1 MLCTVALLVTMAPV
15 SAFAESGG
23 GTDTPSVTVTYDVK
37 NVTKPDSTIATAGDE
52 IEVDVY
58 AASNGDDV
66 GLLGFAMFLGFD
78 PEIVDEPDEDN
89 LTTGDIVNAKTE
101 KGKNKYDTTFA
112 ITQDGNSVS
121 IMVESGTEMYKAG
134 AISEKITTEKNLL
147 LSCKFKVKDAPAQ
160 KTLDNL
166 ITSVSFSSNEIYIG
180 ENYAG
185 DNEGSAVTP
194 TIVAGTTV
202 SADWIPPTTSLGD
215 NTNYY
220 YQPVEFTV
228 SDNKGIQSV
237 TLDGNELTAT
247 NGVYSMTAGG
257 HLVVTDTYGNS
268 AACDITIDAT
278 AFNAAKEAV
287 AKIPETVKYTDK
299 AAVDAA
305 EAALANVTDLE
316 AAAKLSEEKTRVDAA
331 KAALSDIDAKI
342 NSLNTAMAALKPT
355 ADNVDALTKA
365 KEDLEA
371 LKALGV
377 TENDLDKNSYANFQR
392 VDSALKALADEIE
405 SFNNKLDA
413 LGTSF
418 TYDDTD
424 ALSEVEKQAES
435 LKNKGYNLEE
445 KDPERNTKL
454 ENLKQ
459 SRTKVE
465 NAKVALIQKI
475 SAASFTIDF
484 NQEHR
489 SEITSIRQEVNA
501 FVAASKATFTDSEL
515 EKLTKAEADVKALDE
530 RLDAEKKALN
540 DLPEKKDVKLTQK
553 SDIGNVASEKAALEA
568 LEASFDSALN
578 QKLTDAQA
586 AIADIEAKIKEV
598 EQNIAAYAGLN
609 PTDGDSIAKFNALKE
624 SIDDL
629 LNNRGVTKDDISNYA
644 DYETL
649 AAKFK
654 AAQDDVNAVVE
665 KINTLPEAKDVK
677 LTSKAKITEVEQAI
691 QSLQGKYGSGVP
703 SATQL
708 KPYTDAKA
716 KLTEL
721 ENQRTAIVAE
731 VKNAHLTIDHTEAS
745 RNAIAD
751 LRKEVDDF
759 DAYEPNFTEA
769 ELKNLTDA
777 ENAMKTLDSEVNA
790 VIEQINALPA
800 ADDVKFSSKAA
811 IEKAATAITAL
822 KDKYGDSVLTDAEQK
837 PYTDAK
843 AALDSLNAQREGIV
857 KEISNTTFVID
868 RDPANRKAISD
879 LRQKVTDLEPKEPNF
894 TENELKKLTNA
905 EQAVKA
911 LDADVEAVIKQINAL
926 PDTADVK
933 FDSKADIEKVAAAID
948 KLEKDY
954 NSNILTSEEKQ
965 RYSDAKKALGD
976 LNTKRSEIVEKI
988 ANSNFTIDLTTA
1000 SQDAITAMRQEVT
1013 DFEPYGPNFTE
1024 KELKKLTD
1032 AEKAMTELKS
1042 KSKALHKQISEL
1054 PAGDKVDKYKTYSN
1068 LIDQIEKDFSELKKK
1083 GDSLSAEE
1091 TGKIQAVEDAL
1102 AAIEKTRDDL
1112 VRDMGAASDAANVK
1126 YSDKDAVANLTKREN
1141 DLKAQEVTLDEK
1153 DTNVKHFRNLTTAVS
1168 NMEKELAD
1176 AKSEMDKAL
1185 KDWHY
1190 SADQAPYDAIRTKM
1204 DGLKNKYGLT
1214 DADFTAEFPNYNTS
1228 KDLAAEAEDKIADA
1242 KKQLAELP
1250 TADKATLSDETAVN
1264 KADAAVKELRNKYG
1278 VTEKELEDL
1287 FGSDYKKL
1295 KADAAKIAE
1304 LKAAQNAASNNSASS
1319 NNTNNNT
1326 AKNQNQTAAQEYTYC
1341 EACGHNHWTKTEEGY
1356 RCDYCGH
1363 ITLTVKGP
1371 EGVKGYVG
1379 NTVKPAASTKSAIAN
1394 RIPQTSDSFPYA
1406 VVILLMATGLLGV
1419 MFFAYKKKKL

>member
-58 AASNGDDV
+58 AASNGDAV

-202 SADWIPPTTSLGD
+202 SADWIPPTTSLGAK
-215 NTNYY
+215 TNYY

-247 NGVYSMTAGG
+247 NDVYSMTAGG

-299 AAVDAA
+299 ATVNAA
-305 EAALANVTDLE
+305 ETALANVTDLE
-316 AAAKLSEEKTRVDAA
+316 AAAKLSGEKTRVDAA
-331 KAALSDIDAKI
+331 KAALGDIDAKI
-342 NSLNTAMAALKPT
+342 SGLNTAMAALKPT
-355 ADNVDALTKA
+355 ADNVDALTKV
-365 KEDLEA
+365 KDDLEA

-377 TENDLDKNSYANFQR
+377 TESDLDQNNYANFQQ

-424 ALSEVEKQAES
+424 ALSEVESLAES
-435 LKNKGYNLEE
+435 LKAKGYDLAA
-445 KDPERNTKL
+445 KDSVRNTKL
-454 ENLKQ
+454 ETLKQ
-459 SRTKVE
+459 SHAQVEKTK
-465 NAKVALIQKI
+465 ADLIQKI

-515 EKLTKAEADVKALDE
+515 EKLTQAEADVKALDE

-540 DLPEKKDVKLTQK
+540 DLPEKNDVKLTQK
-553 SDIGNVASEKAALEA
+553 SDIENVASEKAVLED

-578 QKLTDAQA
+578 QKLADAQA

-677 LTSKAKITEVEQAI
+677 LTSKAKITEVEQEI

-731 VKNAHLTIDHTEAS
+731 VANAQLKIDRTEAS

-751 LRKEVDDF
+751 LRKKVDDF

-790 VIEQINALPA
+790 VIEQINALP
-800 ADDVKFSSKAA
+800 
-811 IEKAATAITAL
+811 
-822 KDKYGDSVLTDAEQK
+822 DA
-837 PYTDAK
+837 
-843 AALDSLNAQREGIV
+843 
-857 KEISNTTFVID
+857 
-868 RDPANRKAISD
+868 
-879 LRQKVTDLEPKEPNF
+879 
-894 TENELKKLTNA
+894 
-905 EQAVKA
+905 
-911 LDADVEAVIKQINAL
+911 
-926 PDTADVK
+926 ADVK

-965 RYSDAKKALGD
+965 RYSDAKKALDD
-976 LNTKRSEIVEKI
+976 LNTKRSKIVEKI
-988 ANSNFTIDLTTA
+988 ANSNFAIDLTTV

-1013 DFEPYGPNFTE
+1013 GFEPYGPNFTE

-1068 LIDQIEKDFSELKKK
+1068 LIDQIEKDFSELQKK

-1091 TGKIQAVEDAL
+1091 TGKIQAVKDAL

-1112 VRDMGAASDAANVK
+1112 VKDMGAASDAANVK
-1126 YSDKDAVANLTKREN
+1126 YSDKDVVADLMKREN

-1228 KDLAAEAEDKIADA
+1228 RDLAAEAEDKIADA

-1304 LKAAQNAASNNSASS
+1304 LKAAQNAASS

-1406 VVILLMATGLLGV
+1406 VVILLMAAGLLGV

>member
-654 AAQDDVNAVVE
+654 AAQ
-665 KINTLPEAKDVK
+665 
-677 LTSKAKITEVEQAI
+677 
-691 QSLQGKYGSGVP
+691 
-703 SATQL
+703 
-708 KPYTDAKA
+708 
-716 KLTEL
+716 
-721 ENQRTAIVAE
+721 AE
-731 VKNAHLTIDHTEAS
+731 VKNAHLTIDRTEAS

>member
-37 NVTKPDSTIATAGDE
+37 NFTKPDSTIATAGDE

-58 AASNGDDV
+58 AASNGDAV

-101 KGKNKYDTTFA
+101 KGTNKYYTTFA

-228 SDNKGIQSV
+228 SDNKGIQRV

-299 AAVDAA
+299 ATVNAA
-305 EAALANVTDLE
+305 EAALAKVADPE
-316 AAAKLSEEKTRVDAA
+316 AAAKLSVEKTRVDAA

-377 TENDLDKNSYANFQR
+377 TEDDLDQNSYANFQQ

-424 ALSEVEKQAES
+424 ALSEVESLAES
-435 LKNKGYNLEE
+435 LKAKGYDLAA
-445 KDPERNTKL
+445 KDSVRNTKL
-454 ENLKQ
+454 ETLKQ
-459 SRTKVE
+459 SHAQVEKTK
-465 NAKVALIQKI
+465 ADLIQKI

-484 NQEHR
+484 KQEHR

-553 SDIGNVASEKAALEA
+553 SDIENVASEKAALEA

-578 QKLTDAQA
+578 QKLADAQA

-629 LNNRGVTKDDISNYA
+629 NNRGVTKDDISNYA

-665 KINTLPEAKDVK
+665 EINTLPEAKDVK

-691 QSLQGKYGSGVP
+691 QSLQGKYGNGVP
-703 SATQL
+703 SVTQL

-731 VKNAHLTIDHTEAS
+731 VENAKLTIDRTEAS

-751 LRKEVDDF
+751 LRKKVDDF

-790 VIEQINALPA
+790 VIEQINALP
-800 ADDVKFSSKAA
+800 
-811 IEKAATAITAL
+811 
-822 KDKYGDSVLTDAEQK
+822 
-837 PYTDAK
+837 
-843 AALDSLNAQREGIV
+843 
-857 KEISNTTFVID
+857 
-868 RDPANRKAISD
+868 
-879 LRQKVTDLEPKEPNF
+879 
-894 TENELKKLTNA
+894 
-905 EQAVKA
+905 
-911 LDADVEAVIKQINAL
+911 
-926 PDTADVK
+926 DTADVK

-954 NSNILTSEEKQ
+954 NSNILTSAEKQ
-965 RYSDAKKALGD
+965 RYSDAKKALDD

-988 ANSNFTIDLTTA
+988 ANSNFAIDLTTA
-1000 SQDAITAMRQEVT
+1000 SQDAVTAMRQEVT

-1024 KELKKLTD
+1024 EELKKLTD
-1032 AEKAMTELKS
+1032 AENAMTELKS

-1068 LIDQIEKDFSELKKK
+1068 LIDQIEKDFSDLQKK

-1091 TGKIQAVEDAL
+1091 TGKIQAVKDAL
-1102 AAIEKTRDDL
+1102 AAIKKTRDDL
-1112 VRDMGAASDAANVK
+1112 VKDMGAASDAANVK
-1126 YSDKDAVANLTKREN
+1126 YSDKDVVADLMKREN

-1190 SADQAPYDAIRTKM
+1190 STDQAPYDAIRTKM

-1228 KDLAAEAEDKIADA
+1228 RDLAAEAEDKIADA

-1304 LKAAQNAASNNSASS
+1304 LKAAQNAASS

-1406 VVILLMATGLLGV
+1406 VVILLMAAGLLGV

>member
-37 NVTKPDSTIATAGDE
+37 NFTKPDSTIATAGDE

-58 AASNGDDV
+58 AASNGDAV

-101 KGKNKYDTTFA
+101 KGTNKYDTTFA

-228 SDNKGIQSV
+228 SDNKGIQRV

-268 AACDITIDAT
+268 AVCDITIDAT

-299 AAVDAA
+299 ATVNAA
-305 EAALANVTDLE
+305 EAALAKVADPE
-316 AAAKLSEEKTRVDAA
+316 AAAKLSVEKTRVDAA

-371 LKALGV
+371 LKTLGV
-377 TENDLDKNSYANFQR
+377 TENDLDKNSYANFQQ

-424 ALSEVEKQAES
+424 ALSEVESLAES
-435 LKNKGYNLEE
+435 LKAKGYDLAA
-445 KDPERNTKL
+445 KDSVRNTKL
-454 ENLKQ
+454 ETLKQ
-459 SRTKVE
+459 SHAQVEKTK
-465 NAKVALIQKI
+465 ADLIQKI

-489 SEITSIRQEVNA
+489 SEITSIRQEVND

-553 SDIGNVASEKAALEA
+553 SNIENVASEKAALED

-598 EQNIAAYAGLN
+598 EQNIAVYAGLN
-609 PTDGDSIAKFNALKE
+609 PTKGDSIAKFNALKE

-731 VKNAHLTIDHTEAS
+731 VENAQLTIDRTEAS

-751 LRKEVDDF
+751 LRKKVDDF

-790 VIEQINALPA
+790 VIEQINALP
-800 ADDVKFSSKAA
+800 
-811 IEKAATAITAL
+811 
-822 KDKYGDSVLTDAEQK
+822 
-837 PYTDAK
+837 
-843 AALDSLNAQREGIV
+843 
-857 KEISNTTFVID
+857 
-868 RDPANRKAISD
+868 
-879 LRQKVTDLEPKEPNF
+879 
-894 TENELKKLTNA
+894 
-905 EQAVKA
+905 
-911 LDADVEAVIKQINAL
+911 
-926 PDTADVK
+926 DTADVK

-948 KLEKDY
+948 KLETDY
-954 NSNILTSEEKQ
+954 SSNILTGAEKQ
-965 RYSDAKKALGD
+965 RYTDAKKALDD
-976 LNTKRSEIVEKI
+976 LNTKRSKIVEKI

-1000 SQDAITAMRQEVT
+1000 SQDAVTAMRQEVT

-1024 KELKKLTD
+1024 EELKKLTD
-1032 AEKAMTELKS
+1032 AENAMTELKS

-1068 LIDQIEKDFSELKKK
+1068 LIDQIEKDFSVLQKK

-1091 TGKIQAVEDAL
+1091 TGKIQAVKDAL

-1228 KDLAAEAEDKIADA
+1228 RDLAAEAEDKIADA

-1356 RCDYCGH
+1356 RCDCCGH

-1406 VVILLMATGLLGV
+1406 VVILLMAAGLLGV

>member
-37 NVTKPDSTIATAGDE
+37 NFTKPDSTIATAGDE

-58 AASNGDDV
+58 AASNGDAV

-101 KGKNKYDTTFA
+101 KGTNKYDTTFA

-228 SDNKGIQSV
+228 SDNKGIQRV

-299 AAVDAA
+299 ATVNAA
-305 EAALANVTDLE
+305 EAALAKVADPE
-316 AAAKLSEEKTRVDAA
+316 AAAKLSGEKTRVDAA
-331 KAALSDIDAKI
+331 KAALGDIDAKI
-342 NSLNTAMAALKPT
+342 SGLNTAMAALQPT

-371 LKALGV
+371 LKTLGV
-377 TENDLDKNSYANFQR
+377 TENDLDKNSYANFQQ

-424 ALSEVEKQAES
+424 ALSEVESLAES
-435 LKNKGYNLEE
+435 LKAKGYDLAA
-445 KDPERNTKL
+445 KDSVRNTKL
-454 ENLKQ
+454 ETLKQ
-459 SRTKVE
+459 SHAQVEKTK
-465 NAKVALIQKI
+465 ADLIQKI

-553 SDIGNVASEKAALEA
+553 SDIENVASEKAALEA
-568 LEASFDSALN
+568 LKASFDSALN
-578 QKLTDAQA
+578 QKLADAQA

-629 LNNRGVTKDDISNYA
+629 NNRGVTKDDISNYA

-665 KINTLPEAKDVK
+665 EINTLPEAKDVK

-691 QSLQGKYGSGVP
+691 QSLQGKYGNGVP
-703 SATQL
+703 SVTQL

-731 VKNAHLTIDHTEAS
+731 VENAKLTIDRTEAS

-751 LRKEVDDF
+751 LRKKVDDF

-790 VIEQINALPA
+790 VIEQINALP
-800 ADDVKFSSKAA
+800 
-811 IEKAATAITAL
+811 
-822 KDKYGDSVLTDAEQK
+822 
-837 PYTDAK
+837 
-843 AALDSLNAQREGIV
+843 
-857 KEISNTTFVID
+857 
-868 RDPANRKAISD
+868 
-879 LRQKVTDLEPKEPNF
+879 
-894 TENELKKLTNA
+894 
-905 EQAVKA
+905 
-911 LDADVEAVIKQINAL
+911 
-926 PDTADVK
+926 DTADVK

-954 NSNILTSEEKQ
+954 NSNILTSAEKQ
-965 RYSDAKKALGD
+965 RYSDAKKALDD

-988 ANSNFTIDLTTA
+988 ANSNFAIDLTTA
-1000 SQDAITAMRQEVT
+1000 SQDAVTAMRQEVT

-1024 KELKKLTD
+1024 EELKKLTD
-1032 AEKAMTELKS
+1032 AENAMTELKS

-1068 LIDQIEKDFSELKKK
+1068 LIDQIEKDFSDLQKK

-1091 TGKIQAVEDAL
+1091 TGKIQAVKDAL
-1102 AAIEKTRDDL
+1102 AAIKKTRDDL
-1112 VRDMGAASDAANVK
+1112 VKDMGAASDAANVK
-1126 YSDKDAVANLTKREN
+1126 YSDKDVVADLMKREN

-1190 SADQAPYDAIRTKM
+1190 STDQAPYDAIRTKM

-1228 KDLAAEAEDKIADA
+1228 RDLAAEAEDKIADA

-1304 LKAAQNAASNNSASS
+1304 LKAAQNAASS

-1406 VVILLMATGLLGV
+1406 VVILLMAAGLLGV

>member
-1 MLCTVALLVTMAPV
+1 
-15 SAFAESGG
+15 
-23 GTDTPSVTVTYDVK
+23 
-37 NVTKPDSTIATAGDE
+37 
-52 IEVDVY
+52 
-58 AASNGDDV
+58 
-66 GLLGFAMFLGFD
+66 MFLGFD

-101 KGKNKYDTTFA
+101 KGKNKYETTFA

-121 IMVESGTEMYKAG
+121 IMVESSNEMLKAG
-134 AISEKITTEKNLL
+134 AISEKITTEKTLL

-180 ENYAG
+180 ENFAG
-185 DNEGSAVTP
+185 GNEGSTVTP

-215 NTNYY
+215 KTNYY

-228 SDNKGIQSV
+228 SDNIGIQRV
-237 TLDGNELTAT
+237 TLNGNELTAT

-268 AACDITIDAT
+268 AVCDITIDAA

-299 AAVDAA
+299 ATVDAA
-305 EAALANVTDLE
+305 ETALAKVTDSD
-316 AAAKLSEEKTRVDAA
+316 AAAKLTEEKTRVDAA
-331 KAALSDIDAKI
+331 KAALGDIDAKI
-342 NSLNTAMAALKPT
+342 SGLNTAMAALKPT

-365 KEDLEA
+365 KGDLEA

-377 TENDLDKNSYANFQR
+377 TENDLDENSYANFQK
-392 VDSALKALADEIE
+392 VDSELKALADEVAA
-405 SFNNKLDA
+405 FNNKLDA

-418 TYDDTD
+418 TYADAA

-435 LKNKGYNLEE
+435 LKKKGYNLEA

-465 NAKVALIQKI
+465 NAKAALIQKI
-475 SAASFTIDF
+475 SAASFAIDF
-484 NQEHR
+484 NQGHR

-501 FVAASKATFTDSEL
+501 FVADSKATFTDSEL

-540 DLPEKKDVKLTQK
+540 DLPEKEDVKLTQK
-553 SDIGNVASEKAALEA
+553 SNIENVASEKAALEA

-586 AIADIEAKIKEV
+586 AIADIEAKIQEV

-609 PTDGDSIAKFNALKE
+609 PTEGDSIANFNALKE

-629 LNNRGVTKDDISNYA
+629 LNNRGVTKGDISNYA

-691 QSLQGKYGSGVP
+691 RSLQDKYGSGVP

-731 VKNAHLTIDHTEAS
+731 VENAQLTIDRTEAS

-751 LRKEVDDF
+751 LRKKVDDF

-790 VIEQINALPA
+790 VIEQINALP
-800 ADDVKFSSKAA
+800 
-811 IEKAATAITAL
+811 
-822 KDKYGDSVLTDAEQK
+822 
-837 PYTDAK
+837 
-843 AALDSLNAQREGIV
+843 
-857 KEISNTTFVID
+857 
-868 RDPANRKAISD
+868 
-879 LRQKVTDLEPKEPNF
+879 
-894 TENELKKLTNA
+894 
-905 EQAVKA
+905 
-911 LDADVEAVIKQINAL
+911 
-926 PDTADVK
+926 DTADVK

-954 NSNILTSEEKQ
+954 NNSNILTSEEKQ
-965 RYSDAKKALGD
+965 RYSDAKKALDD

-988 ANSNFTIDLTTA
+988 ANSNFTIDLKKA
-1000 SQDAITAMRQEVT
+1000 SQDAVTAMRQEVT

-1024 KELKKLTD
+1024 EELKKLTD
-1032 AEKAMTELKS
+1032 AENAMTELKS

-1068 LIDQIEKDFSELKKK
+1068 LIDQIEKDFSDLQKK

-1091 TGKIQAVEDAL
+1091 TGKIQAVKDAL
-1102 AAIEKTRDDL
+1102 AAIKKTRDDL
-1112 VRDMGAASDAANVK
+1112 VKDMGAASDAANVK

-1228 KDLAAEAEDKIADA
+1228 RDLAAEAEDKIADA

-1295 KADAAKIAE
+1295 KAGAAKIAE

-1406 VVILLMATGLLGV
+1406 VVILLMAAGLLGV

>member
-37 NVTKPDSTIATAGDE
+37 NFTKPDSTIATAGDE

-58 AASNGDDV
+58 AASNGDAV

-101 KGKNKYDTTFA
+101 KGTNKYDTTFA

-215 NTNYY
+215 KTNYY

-228 SDNKGIQSV
+228 SDNKGIQRV

-268 AACDITIDAT
+268 AVCDITIDAT

-299 AAVDAA
+299 ATVNAA
-305 EAALANVTDLE
+305 EAALAKVADPE
-316 AAAKLSEEKTRVDAA
+316 AAAKLSGEKTRVDAA
-331 KAALSDIDAKI
+331 KAALGDIDAKI
-342 NSLNTAMAALKPT
+342 SGLNTAMAALQPT

-371 LKALGV
+371 LKTLGV
-377 TENDLDKNSYANFQR
+377 TENDLDKNSYANFQQ

-424 ALSEVEKQAES
+424 ALSEVESLAES
-435 LKNKGYNLEE
+435 LKAKGYDLAA
-445 KDPERNTKL
+445 KDSVRNTKL
-454 ENLKQ
+454 ETLKQ
-459 SRTKVE
+459 SHAQVEKTK
-465 NAKVALIQKI
+465 ADLIQKI

-484 NQEHR
+484 KQEHR

-553 SDIGNVASEKAALEA
+553 SDIENVASEKAALEA

-578 QKLTDAQA
+578 QKLADAQA

-629 LNNRGVTKDDISNYA
+629 NNRGVTKDDISNYA

-665 KINTLPEAKDVK
+665 EINTLPEAKDVK

-691 QSLQGKYGSGVP
+691 QSLQGKYGNGVP
-703 SATQL
+703 SVTQL

-731 VKNAHLTIDHTEAS
+731 VENAKLTIDRTEAS

-751 LRKEVDDF
+751 LRKKVDDF

-790 VIEQINALPA
+790 VIEQINALP
-800 ADDVKFSSKAA
+800 
-811 IEKAATAITAL
+811 
-822 KDKYGDSVLTDAEQK
+822 
-837 PYTDAK
+837 
-843 AALDSLNAQREGIV
+843 
-857 KEISNTTFVID
+857 
-868 RDPANRKAISD
+868 
-879 LRQKVTDLEPKEPNF
+879 
-894 TENELKKLTNA
+894 
-905 EQAVKA
+905 
-911 LDADVEAVIKQINAL
+911 
-926 PDTADVK
+926 DTADVK

-954 NSNILTSEEKQ
+954 NSNILTSAEKQ
-965 RYSDAKKALGD
+965 RYSDAKKALDD

-988 ANSNFTIDLTTA
+988 ANSNFAIDLTTA
-1000 SQDAITAMRQEVT
+1000 SQDAVTAMRQEVT

-1024 KELKKLTD
+1024 EELKKLTD
-1032 AEKAMTELKS
+1032 AENAMTELKS

-1068 LIDQIEKDFSELKKK
+1068 LIDQIEKDFSDLQKK

-1091 TGKIQAVEDAL
+1091 TGKIQAVKDAL
-1102 AAIEKTRDDL
+1102 AAIKKTRDDL
-1112 VRDMGAASDAANVK
+1112 VKDMGAASDAANVK
-1126 YSDKDAVANLTKREN
+1126 YSDKDVVADLMKREN

-1190 SADQAPYDAIRTKM
+1190 STDQAPYDAIRTKM

-1228 KDLAAEAEDKIADA
+1228 RDLAAEAEDKIADA

-1304 LKAAQNAASNNSASS
+1304 LKAAQNAASS

-1406 VVILLMATGLLGV
+1406 VVILLMAAGLLGV

>member
-37 NVTKPDSTIATAGDE
+37 NFTKPDSTIATAGDE

-58 AASNGDDV
+58 AASNGDAV

-101 KGKNKYDTTFA
+101 KGTNKYDTTFA

-228 SDNKGIQSV
+228 SDNKGIQRV

-299 AAVDAA
+299 ATVNAA
-305 EAALANVTDLE
+305 EAALAKVADPE
-316 AAAKLSEEKTRVDAA
+316 AAAKLSGEKTRVDAA
-331 KAALSDIDAKI
+331 KAALGDIDAKI
-342 NSLNTAMAALKPT
+342 SGLNTAMAALQPT

-371 LKALGV
+371 LKTLGV
-377 TENDLDKNSYANFQR
+377 TENDLDKNSYANFQQ

-424 ALSEVEKQAES
+424 ALSEVESLAES
-435 LKNKGYNLEE
+435 LKAKGYDLAA
-445 KDPERNTKL
+445 KDSVRNTKL
-454 ENLKQ
+454 ETLKQ
-459 SRTKVE
+459 SHAQVEKTK
-465 NAKVALIQKI
+465 ADLIQKI

-489 SEITSIRQEVNA
+489 SKITSIRQEVNA

-553 SDIGNVASEKAALEA
+553 SDIENVASEKAALEA

-578 QKLTDAQA
+578 QKLADAQA

-629 LNNRGVTKDDISNYA
+629 NNRGVTKDDISNYA

-665 KINTLPEAKDVK
+665 EINTLPEAKDVK

-691 QSLQGKYGSGVP
+691 QSLQGKYGNGVP
-703 SATQL
+703 SVTQL

-731 VKNAHLTIDHTEAS
+731 VENAKLTIDRTEAS

-751 LRKEVDDF
+751 LRKKVDDF

-790 VIEQINALPA
+790 VIEQINALP
-800 ADDVKFSSKAA
+800 
-811 IEKAATAITAL
+811 
-822 KDKYGDSVLTDAEQK
+822 
-837 PYTDAK
+837 
-843 AALDSLNAQREGIV
+843 
-857 KEISNTTFVID
+857 
-868 RDPANRKAISD
+868 
-879 LRQKVTDLEPKEPNF
+879 
-894 TENELKKLTNA
+894 
-905 EQAVKA
+905 
-911 LDADVEAVIKQINAL
+911 
-926 PDTADVK
+926 DTADVK

-954 NSNILTSEEKQ
+954 NSNILTSAEKQ
-965 RYSDAKKALGD
+965 RYSDAKKALDD

-988 ANSNFTIDLTTA
+988 ANSNFAIDLTTA
-1000 SQDAITAMRQEVT
+1000 SQDAVTAMRQEVT

-1024 KELKKLTD
+1024 EELKKLTD
-1032 AEKAMTELKS
+1032 AENAMTELKS

-1068 LIDQIEKDFSELKKK
+1068 LIDQIEKDFSDLQKK

-1091 TGKIQAVEDAL
+1091 TGKIQAVKDAL
-1102 AAIEKTRDDL
+1102 AAIKKTRDDL
-1112 VRDMGAASDAANVK
+1112 VKDMGAASDAANVK
-1126 YSDKDAVANLTKREN
+1126 YSDKDVVADLMKREN

-1190 SADQAPYDAIRTKM
+1190 STDQAPYDAIRTKM

-1228 KDLAAEAEDKIADA
+1228 RDLAAEAEDKIADA

-1304 LKAAQNAASNNSASS
+1304 LKAAQNAASS

-1406 VVILLMATGLLGV
+1406 VVILLMAAGLLGV

>member
-1 MLCTVALLVTMAPV
+1 MHLRNR
-15 SAFAESGG
+15 GG

-731 VKNAHLTIDHTEAS
+731 VKNAHLTIDRTEAS

-1204 DGLKNKYGLT
+1204 DGLT

>member
-1 MLCTVALLVTMAPV
+1 
-15 SAFAESGG
+15 
-23 GTDTPSVTVTYDVK
+23 
-37 NVTKPDSTIATAGDE
+37 
-52 IEVDVY
+52 
-58 AASNGDDV
+58 
-66 GLLGFAMFLGFD
+66 MFLGFD

-101 KGKNKYDTTFA
+101 KGKNKYETTFA

-121 IMVESGTEMYKAG
+121 IMVESSNEMLKAG
-134 AISEKITTEKNLL
+134 AISEKITTEKTLL

-180 ENYAG
+180 ENFAG
-185 DNEGSAVTP
+185 GNESSTVTP

-268 AACDITIDAT
+268 AVCDITIDAT

-305 EAALANVTDLE
+305 ETALAKVADPE

-355 ADNVDALTKA
+355 ADNVDALTKV
-365 KEDLEA
+365 KDDLEA

-377 TENDLDKNSYANFQR
+377 TESDLDQNSYANFQK
-392 VDSALKALADEIE
+392 VDSALKALADEVAA
-405 SFNNKLDA
+405 FNNKLDA

-424 ALSEVEKQAES
+424 ALSEVESLAES
-435 LKNKGYNLEE
+435 LKAKGYDLAA
-445 KDPERNTKL
+445 KDSVRNTKL
-454 ENLKQ
+454 ETLKQ
-459 SRTKVE
+459 SHAQVEKTK
-465 NAKVALIQKI
+465 ADLIQKI
-475 SAASFTIDF
+475 SAASFMIDF
-484 NQEHR
+484 NQQHR

-515 EKLTKAEADVKALDE
+515 EKLTQAEADVKALDE

-553 SDIGNVASEKAALEA
+553 SDIENVASEKAALED

-578 QKLTDAQA
+578 QKLADARA
-586 AIADIEAKIKEV
+586 AIAAIEAKIKEV

-644 DYETL
+644 NYETL

-731 VKNAHLTIDHTEAS
+731 VANAQLKIDRTEAS

-751 LRKEVDDF
+751 LRKKVDDF

-790 VIEQINALPA
+790 VIEQINALP
-800 ADDVKFSSKAA
+800 
-811 IEKAATAITAL
+811 
-822 KDKYGDSVLTDAEQK
+822 DA
-837 PYTDAK
+837 
-843 AALDSLNAQREGIV
+843 
-857 KEISNTTFVID
+857 
-868 RDPANRKAISD
+868 
-879 LRQKVTDLEPKEPNF
+879 
-894 TENELKKLTNA
+894 
-905 EQAVKA
+905 
-911 LDADVEAVIKQINAL
+911 
-926 PDTADVK
+926 ADVK

-965 RYSDAKKALGD
+965 RYSDAKKALDD

-988 ANSNFTIDLTTA
+988 ANSNFAIDLTKA

-1013 DFEPYGPNFTE
+1013 GFEPYGPNFTE

-1032 AEKAMTELKS
+1032 AENAMTELKS

-1068 LIDQIEKDFSELKKK
+1068 LIDQIEKNFSELQKK

-1091 TGKIQAVEDAL
+1091 TGKIQAVKDAL

-1228 KDLAAEAEDKIADA
+1228 RDLAAEAEDKIADA

-1295 KADAAKIAE
+1295 KAGAAKIAE

-1406 VVILLMATGLLGV
+1406 VVILLMAAGLLGV

>member
-37 NVTKPDSTIATAGDE
+37 NFTKPDSTIATAGDE

-58 AASNGDDV
+58 AASNGDAV

-101 KGKNKYDTTFA
+101 KGTNKYDTTFA

-228 SDNKGIQSV
+228 SDNKGIQRV

-299 AAVDAA
+299 ATVNAA
-305 EAALANVTDLE
+305 EAALAKVADPE
-316 AAAKLSEEKTRVDAA
+316 AAAKLSGEKTRVDAA
-331 KAALSDIDAKI
+331 KAALGDIDAKI
-342 NSLNTAMAALKPT
+342 SGLNTAMAALQPT

-371 LKALGV
+371 LKTLGV
-377 TENDLDKNSYANFQR
+377 TENDLDKNSYANFQQ

-424 ALSEVEKQAES
+424 ALSEVESLAES
-435 LKNKGYNLEE
+435 LKAKGYDLAA
-445 KDPERNTKL
+445 KDSVRNTKL
-454 ENLKQ
+454 ETLKQ
-459 SRTKVE
+459 SHAQVEKTK
-465 NAKVALIQKI
+465 ADLIQKI

-553 SDIGNVASEKAALEA
+553 SDIENVASEKAALEA

-578 QKLTDAQA
+578 QKLADAQA

-629 LNNRGVTKDDISNYA
+629 NNRGVTKDDISNYA

-665 KINTLPEAKDVK
+665 EINTLPEAKDVK

-691 QSLQGKYGSGVP
+691 QSLQGKYGNGVP
-703 SATQL
+703 SVTQL

-731 VKNAHLTIDHTEAS
+731 VENAKLTIDRTEAS

-751 LRKEVDDF
+751 LRKKVDDF

-790 VIEQINALPA
+790 VIEQINALP
-800 ADDVKFSSKAA
+800 
-811 IEKAATAITAL
+811 
-822 KDKYGDSVLTDAEQK
+822 
-837 PYTDAK
+837 
-843 AALDSLNAQREGIV
+843 
-857 KEISNTTFVID
+857 
-868 RDPANRKAISD
+868 
-879 LRQKVTDLEPKEPNF
+879 
-894 TENELKKLTNA
+894 
-905 EQAVKA
+905 
-911 LDADVEAVIKQINAL
+911 
-926 PDTADVK
+926 DTADVK

-954 NSNILTSEEKQ
+954 NSNILTSAEKQ
-965 RYSDAKKALGD
+965 RYSDAKKALDD

-988 ANSNFTIDLTTA
+988 ANSNFAIDLTTA
-1000 SQDAITAMRQEVT
+1000 SQDAVTAMRQEVT

-1024 KELKKLTD
+1024 EELKKLTD
-1032 AEKAMTELKS
+1032 AENAMTELKS

-1068 LIDQIEKDFSELKKK
+1068 LIDQIEKDFSDLQKK

-1091 TGKIQAVEDAL
+1091 TGKIQAVKDAL
-1102 AAIEKTRDDL
+1102 AAIKKTRDDL
-1112 VRDMGAASDAANVK
+1112 VKDMGAASDAANVK
-1126 YSDKDAVANLTKREN
+1126 YSDKDVVADLMKREN

-1190 SADQAPYDAIRTKM
+1190 STDQAPYDAIRTKM

-1228 KDLAAEAEDKIADA
+1228 RDLAAEAEDKIADA

-1304 LKAAQNAASNNSASS
+1304 LKAAQNAASS

-1406 VVILLMATGLLGV
+1406 VVILLMAAGLLGV

>member
-37 NVTKPDSTIATAGDE
+37 NFTKPDSTIATAGDE

-58 AASNGDDV
+58 AASNGDAV

-101 KGKNKYDTTFA
+101 KGTNKYDTTFA

-228 SDNKGIQSV
+228 SDNKGIQRV

-299 AAVDAA
+299 ATVNAA
-305 EAALANVTDLE
+305 EAALAKVADPE
-316 AAAKLSEEKTRVDAA
+316 AAAKLSVEKTRVDAA

-377 TENDLDKNSYANFQR
+377 TEDDLDQNSYANFQQ

-424 ALSEVEKQAES
+424 ALSEVESLAES
-435 LKNKGYNLEE
+435 LKAKGYDLAA
-445 KDPERNTKL
+445 KDSVRNTKL
-454 ENLKQ
+454 ETLKQ
-459 SRTKVE
+459 SHAQVEKTK
-465 NAKVALIQKI
+465 ADLIQKI

-489 SEITSIRQEVNA
+489 SEITSIRQEVND

-553 SDIGNVASEKAALEA
+553 SNIENVASEKAALED

-598 EQNIAAYAGLN
+598 EQNIAVYAGLN
-609 PTDGDSIAKFNALKE
+609 PTKGDSIAKFNALKE

-731 VKNAHLTIDHTEAS
+731 VENAQLTIDRTEAS

-751 LRKEVDDF
+751 LRKKVDDF

-790 VIEQINALPA
+790 VIEQINALP
-800 ADDVKFSSKAA
+800 
-811 IEKAATAITAL
+811 
-822 KDKYGDSVLTDAEQK
+822 
-837 PYTDAK
+837 
-843 AALDSLNAQREGIV
+843 
-857 KEISNTTFVID
+857 
-868 RDPANRKAISD
+868 
-879 LRQKVTDLEPKEPNF
+879 
-894 TENELKKLTNA
+894 
-905 EQAVKA
+905 
-911 LDADVEAVIKQINAL
+911 
-926 PDTADVK
+926 DTADVK

-948 KLEKDY
+948 KLETDY
-954 NSNILTSEEKQ
+954 SSNILTGAEKQ
-965 RYSDAKKALGD
+965 RYTDAKKALDD
-976 LNTKRSEIVEKI
+976 LNTKRSKIVEKI

-1000 SQDAITAMRQEVT
+1000 SQDAVTAMRQEVT

-1024 KELKKLTD
+1024 EELKKLTD
-1032 AEKAMTELKS
+1032 AENAMTELKS

-1068 LIDQIEKDFSELKKK
+1068 LIDQIEKDFSVLQKK

-1091 TGKIQAVEDAL
+1091 TGKIQAVKDAL

-1228 KDLAAEAEDKIADA
+1228 RDLAAEAEDKIADA

-1356 RCDYCGH
+1356 RCDCCGH

-1406 VVILLMATGLLGV
+1406 VVILLMAAGLLGV

>member
-1 MLCTVALLVTMAPV
+1 MFRRMLAMLCTVALLVTMAPV

-37 NVTKPDSTIATAGDE
+37 NFTKPDSTIATAGDE

-58 AASNGDDV
+58 AASNGDAV

-101 KGKNKYDTTFA
+101 KGTNKYDTTFA

-228 SDNKGIQSV
+228 SDNKGIQRV

-299 AAVDAA
+299 ATVNAA
-305 EAALANVTDLE
+305 EAALAKVADPE
-316 AAAKLSEEKTRVDAA
+316 AAAKLSGEKTRVDAA
-331 KAALSDIDAKI
+331 KAALGDIDAKI
-342 NSLNTAMAALKPT
+342 SGLNTAMAALQPT

-371 LKALGV
+371 LKTLGV
-377 TENDLDKNSYANFQR
+377 TENDLDKNSYANFQQ

-424 ALSEVEKQAES
+424 ALSEVESLAES
-435 LKNKGYNLEE
+435 LKAKGYDLAA
-445 KDPERNTKL
+445 KDSVRNTKL
-454 ENLKQ
+454 ETLKQ
-459 SRTKVE
+459 SHAQVEKTK
-465 NAKVALIQKI
+465 ADLIQKI

-489 SEITSIRQEVNA
+489 SKITSIRQEVNA

-553 SDIGNVASEKAALEA
+553 SDIENVASEKAALEA

-578 QKLTDAQA
+578 QKLADAQA

-629 LNNRGVTKDDISNYA
+629 NNRGVTKDDISNYA

-665 KINTLPEAKDVK
+665 EINTLPEAKDVK

-691 QSLQGKYGSGVP
+691 QSLQGKYGNGVP
-703 SATQL
+703 SVTQL

-731 VKNAHLTIDHTEAS
+731 VENAKLTIDRTEAS

-751 LRKEVDDF
+751 LRKKVDDF

-790 VIEQINALPA
+790 VIEQINALP
-800 ADDVKFSSKAA
+800 
-811 IEKAATAITAL
+811 
-822 KDKYGDSVLTDAEQK
+822 
-837 PYTDAK
+837 
-843 AALDSLNAQREGIV
+843 
-857 KEISNTTFVID
+857 
-868 RDPANRKAISD
+868 
-879 LRQKVTDLEPKEPNF
+879 
-894 TENELKKLTNA
+894 
-905 EQAVKA
+905 
-911 LDADVEAVIKQINAL
+911 
-926 PDTADVK
+926 DTADVK

-954 NSNILTSEEKQ
+954 NSNILTSAEKQ
-965 RYSDAKKALGD
+965 RYSDAKKALDD

-988 ANSNFTIDLTTA
+988 ANSNFAIDLTTA
-1000 SQDAITAMRQEVT
+1000 SQDAVTAMRQEVT

-1024 KELKKLTD
+1024 EELKKLTD
-1032 AEKAMTELKS
+1032 AENAMTELKS

-1068 LIDQIEKDFSELKKK
+1068 LIDQIEKDFSDLQKK

-1091 TGKIQAVEDAL
+1091 TGKIQAVKDAL
-1102 AAIEKTRDDL
+1102 AAIKKTRDDL
-1112 VRDMGAASDAANVK
+1112 VKDMGAASDAANVK
-1126 YSDKDAVANLTKREN
+1126 YSDKDVVADLMKREN

-1190 SADQAPYDAIRTKM
+1190 STDQAPYDAIRTKM

-1228 KDLAAEAEDKIADA
+1228 RDLAAEAEDKIADA

-1304 LKAAQNAASNNSASS
+1304 LKAAQNAASS

-1406 VVILLMATGLLGV
+1406 VVILLMAAGLLGV

>member
-58 AASNGDDV
+58 AASNGDAV
-66 GLLGFAMFLGFD
+66 GLLGFALFFGFD
-78 PEIVDEPDEDN
+78 SDVLETTATGNLVWGDYAGAVTEDEDSKYE
-89 LTTGDIVNAKTE
+89 TTFE
-101 KGKNKYDTTFA
+101 KGNASVMLEPKGLAADGTTA
-112 ITQDGNSVS
+112 
-121 IMVESGTEMYKAG
+121 
-134 AISEKITTEKNLL
+134 EKITNQKMFL
-147 LSCKFKVKDAPAQ
+147 LSYKFKVKDAPAQ
-160 KTLDNL
+160 KAFDDNL
-166 ITSVSFSSNEIYIG
+166 VTIDISEFYTG
-180 ENYAG
+180 ENFH
-185 DNEGSAVTP
+185 DESKVDSAIP

-228 SDNKGIQSV
+228 SDNKGIQRV

-299 AAVDAA
+299 ATVNAA
-305 EAALANVTDLE
+305 ETALANVTDPE
-316 AAAKLSEEKTRVDAA
+316 AAAKLSEEKNRVDAA
-331 KAALSDIDAKI
+331 KAALGDIDAKI
-342 NSLNTAMAALKPT
+342 SGLNTAMAALKPT

-365 KEDLEA
+365 KGDLEA

-377 TENDLDKNSYANFQR
+377 TENDLNENSYANFQK
-392 VDSALKALADEIE
+392 VDSELKALADEVAA
-405 SFNNKLDA
+405 FNNKLDA

-418 TYDDTD
+418 TYADAA

-435 LKNKGYNLEE
+435 LKKKGYNLEA

-465 NAKVALIQKI
+465 NAKAALIQKI

-484 NQEHR
+484 NQGHR

-501 FVAASKATFTDSEL
+501 FVADSKATFTDSEL

-540 DLPEKKDVKLTQK
+540 DLPEKEDVKLTQK
-553 SDIGNVASEKAALEA
+553 SNIENVASEKAALKA
-568 LEASFDSALN
+568 LEASFDSVLD
-578 QKLTDAQA
+578 QKLADAQA
-586 AIADIEAKIKEV
+586 AIAAIEAKIQEV
-598 EQNIAAYAGLN
+598 KQNIAAYAGLN

-629 LNNRGVTKDDISNYA
+629 LNNRGVTKGDISNYV

-654 AAQDDVNAVVE
+654 TAQDDVNAVVE

-677 LTSKAKITEVEQAI
+677 LTSKAKITEVEQEI
-691 QSLQGKYGSGVP
+691 QSLQDKYDSGVP

-721 ENQRTAIVAE
+721 ENQRTDIVAE
-731 VKNAHLTIDHTEAS
+731 VANAQLTIDRTEAS
-745 RNAIAD
+745 RNAIAG
-751 LRKEVDDF
+751 LRKKVDDF

-790 VIEQINALPA
+790 VIEQINALP
-800 ADDVKFSSKAA
+800 
-811 IEKAATAITAL
+811 
-822 KDKYGDSVLTDAEQK
+822 DA
-837 PYTDAK
+837 
-843 AALDSLNAQREGIV
+843 
-857 KEISNTTFVID
+857 
-868 RDPANRKAISD
+868 
-879 LRQKVTDLEPKEPNF
+879 
-894 TENELKKLTNA
+894 
-905 EQAVKA
+905 
-911 LDADVEAVIKQINAL
+911 
-926 PDTADVK
+926 ADVK

-948 KLEKDY
+948 KLETDY
-954 NSNILTSEEKQ
+954 SSNILTGAEKQ
-965 RYSDAKKALGD
+965 RYTDAKKALDD

-988 ANSNFTIDLTTA
+988 ANSNFAIDLTTA
-1000 SQDAITAMRQEVT
+1000 SQDAVTAMRQEVT

-1024 KELKKLTD
+1024 EELKKLTD
-1032 AEKAMTELKS
+1032 AENAMTELKS

-1068 LIDQIEKDFSELKKK
+1068 LIDQIEKDFSDLQKK

-1091 TGKIQAVEDAL
+1091 TGKIQAVKDAL
-1102 AAIEKTRDDL
+1102 AAIKKTRDDL
-1112 VRDMGAASDAANVK
+1112 VKDMGAASDAANVK

-1228 KDLAAEAEDKIADA
+1228 RDLAAEAEDKIADA

-1295 KADAAKIAE
+1295 KAGAAKIAE

-1406 VVILLMATGLLGV
+1406 VVILLMAAGLLGV